1 MVATTPLD
9 CQVCQKHNC
18 KFIIDQMI
26 DSPIYNEKGQLMFI
40 QQQTTTNT
48 ESEIT
53 SPNETTIPVNFT
65 NLSKDDENGLRIN
78 NDADYNAWWV
88 KKYCTETAVNGFI
101 KYFPYIL
108 FVVTMVIV
116 AIEKVFTKTFKAGKK
131 LAAFYNLLVKEEGGS
146 SSGVEEITEELE
158 KYDDSTTLDDR
169 KDVIEMSHSFTSQ
182 DNFFLSYLVRTIVEL
197 LFAIFL
203 LGWLCVYGVP
213 IMYNEELI
221 ACNVYGKMYECAGHP
236 QTFFMWILGFT
247 IIILVLYILCCIHN
261 IWWLVLPEYRGL
273 TKMMKRYAEQSQIAR
288 KQKKQQIGVK
298 IDEETGNGVGTIH
311 KEDEEEDDNDYEQD
325 NLDTF
330 YFKNPDLKL
339 LLDLLAVSSGVA
351 FSLRILVLFDKNL
364 RLKFQPGPFKFSN
377 LYYHDKDGEINV
389 ATKDLGMSV
398 EERKKDV
405 YNVTVTFKEAI
416 AINRMFA
423 KRKDISHIYTVEILP
438 RTARSS
444 ITKAINVG
452 KRGWKW
458 ALREMRKTGAVK
470 GDITGQDDESEEH
483 SKDDERSLFTNWK
496 VRLYDLEIEKEY
508 TIRTRT
514 IVNGRKI
521 AQRIE
526 KLKAKDVDHEC
537 KVYECRRIHMFQE

>member
-26 DSPIYNEKGQLMFI
+26 GSPIYNEKGQLVFI
-40 QQQTTTNT
+40 QQQETTI
-48 ESEIT
+48 ESEI
-53 SPNETTIPVNFT
+53 SSNETTIPINLTNF
-65 NLSKDDENGLRIN
+65 DDDDGVRSN
-78 NDADYNAWWV
+78 NDADYNDWWV
-88 KKYCTETAVNGFI
+88 KKYCTETAVDGFI

-108 FVVTMVIV
+108 FVVAMVIV

-131 LAAFYNLLVKEEGGS
+131 LAAFYNLLVKEEGGG
-146 SSGVEEITEELE
+146 SSGVQEVTEELDN
-158 KYDDSTTLDDR
+158 YDDSTTLDDR

-182 DNFFLSYLVRTIVEL
+182 DNFLLSYLVRTIVEL

-261 IWWLVLPEYRGL
+261 IWWLVLPQYRGL
-273 TKMMKRYAEQSQIAR
+273 NKMMKRYAEQSQMAR
-288 KQKKQQIGVK
+288 KQKKQIGVK
-298 IDEETGNGVGTIH
+298 NDEETGNGLGATIA
-311 KEDEEEDDNDYEQD
+311 KEDEEEEDDNDYEED

-351 FSLRILVLFDKNL
+351 FSLRILVLFDKSL

-377 LYYHDKDGEINV
+377 LYYHDRDGEINV

-405 YNVTVTFKEAI
+405 YNITVTFKEAI

-423 KRKDISHIYTVEILP
+423 NKKDISCIYTVEILP

-444 ITKAINVG
+444 ITRAINVG

-458 ALREMRKTGAVK
+458 ALRKMRKTGAVK
-470 GDITGQDDESEEH
+470 GDITDQDESEEQ
-483 SKDDERSLFTNWK
+483 SKEERSLFTNWK

-508 TIRTRT
+508 TIRART

-526 KLKAKDVDHEC
+526 KLKSKDVDHEC
-537 KVYECRRIHMFQE
+537 KIYECRRIHMFQE